1 LANKP
6 VAPAHLVFIGVVTRA
21 QSNNG
26 EIFVKPQNGF
36 ELHELHDVLIE
47 SPADNEVMAYD
58 SASGLWKNQTA
69 AEAGLATSTH
79 THAIS
84 DVTSLQT
91 ALDAKLTNSDSGWLT
106 SGIITAA
113 SGWSI
118 VSYSIRKLNGIVN
131 GVLSVTRTGSAISVP
146 ATGNITN
153 TVVATLASDWYAS
166 GVQSGMV
173 LTNGTGPL
181 IGGVV
186 SSTGGITITAATS
199 GATIATNDTFSFT
212 IMEMV

>member
-1 LANKP
+1 
-6 VAPAHLVFIGVVTRA
+6 
-21 QSNNG
+21 
-26 EIFVKPQNGF
+26 
-36 ELHELHDVLIE
+36 
-47 SPADNEVMAYD
+47 
-58 SASGLWKNQTA
+58 
-69 AEAGLATSTH
+69 
-79 THAIS
+79 
-84 DVTSLQT
+84 
-91 ALDAKLTNSDSGWLT
+91 
-106 SGIITAA
+106 
-113 SGWSI
+113 
-118 VSYSIRKLNGIVN
+118 VN